1 MVDDALLDF
10 LKNNNAEA
18 DFQTI
23 CELAREHFPEM
34 RSLTAKLQEDHDEPG
49 WMRVFLQ
56 ATIPESLPTD
66 ELLRQ
71 EDRYIDQFV
80 ARVSPE
86 RRTLFCLT
94 THYVPE

>member
-1 MVDDALLDF
+1 MVDDALRDF
-10 LKNNNAEA
+10 LKKSNAEA

-56 ATIPESLPTD
+56 VMIPESLPTD

-80 ARVSPE
+80 ARVAPE
-86 RRTLFCLT
+86 RSMLFCLT
-94 THYVPE
+94 THHVAE